1 MHARLQ
7 ISDCQVSSVEI
18 ERVCNSAHVAVLE
31 TAAIGVPP
39 SGGGPEQLLIVA
51 VLKGEEAAPVPA
63 EDLKKVFNATI
74 QSKLNPLFKV
84 YITLSQTCTY
94 CPFCVGHSNSSE
106 STLVLILIWASL
118 VFNPYQ
124 ISRQ

>member
-1 MHARLQ
+1 
-7 ISDCQVSSVEI
+7 
-18 ERVCNSAHVAVLE
+18 VAILE

-51 VLKGEEAAPVPA
+51 VLKGEEVAPVPA

-84 YITLSQTCTY
+84 YCISPCLK
-94 CPFCVGHSNSSE
+94 PA
-106 STLVLILIWASL
+106 LIVLFVWATVIL
-118 VFNPYQ
+118 
-124 ISRQ
+124 

>member
-1 MHARLQ
+1 M
-7 ISDCQVSSVEI
+7 EI

-51 VLKGEEAAPVPA
+51 VLKGEVAHVPA

-94 CPFCVGHSNSSE
+94 CPFCVGHSNSLE
-106 STLVLILIWASL
+106 STLDLILRIDMGL
-118 VFNPYQ
+118 VNFQPIPNL
-124 ISRQ
+124 